1 MGDFEH
7 DFREHMGF
15 DFIPFDRQEKPMEVD
30 MDVDGKVATSRAVND
45 IFVERMRQKTLKF
58 EGTPADEFDTI
69 NTRNDWVAY
78 VNAYA
83 GRASICHRN
92 SPKDFRAMMVKVGA
106 LAAAAIEA
114 HDKGH
119 C

>member
-1 MGDFEH
+1 MSDTEIVPL
-7 DFREHMGF
+7 E
-15 DFIPFDRQEKPMEVD
+15 
-30 MDVDGKVATSRAVND
+30 TSEAING
-45 IFVERMRQKTLKF
+45 IFKERMRQKTLKF

-78 VNAYA
+78 ITAYA

-92 SPKDFRAMMVKVGA
+92 FAEGHDFRKMMVKVGA

-114 HDKGH
+114 HDRGH